1 MMLKPLV
8 AVVILAA
15 ACSDAPADGP
25 DPPAPDGPTGTV
37 VALHD
42 GDSVRVALRGA
53 TDEIRLRGVN
63 APESDEC
70 WADEARTA
78 LEDLTEGEVVV
89 VSEGQDQF
97 GRTLAH
103 LYSEGRSVNQ
113 ALVEAGAA
121 IALTSDDSDF
131 AAAENLAFSARV
143 GMWSPTACGPAS
155 EEEVHIA
162 EVFFDAPGPDDENP
176 NGEFVVI
183 ANDGPEVDLTGW
195 MIRDESSTH
204 RFEFPD
210 GFAVGTGESVVIRSG
225 CGQDGPS
232 ELFWCAN
239 GAVWN
244 NGGDMALLLDA
255 YGNVVDRWRY
265 QGSR

>member
-1 MMLKPLV
+1 MTGNKTPNFSLV
-8 AVVILAA
+8 DKVVLVTGASRGIGRACALACAGAGADVIVGIRNPSENKALVNEIEALGRRALAVRMDLA
-15 ACSDAPADGP
+15 DLNG
-25 DPPAPDGPTGTV
+25 
-37 VALHD
+37 
-42 GDSVRVALRGA
+42 VRAGIA
-53 TDEIRLRGVN
+53 
-63 APESDEC
+63 
-70 WADEARTA
+70 EAHRH
-78 LEDLTEGEVVV
+78 
-89 VSEGQDQF
+89 F
-97 GRTLAH
+97 GRIDVLINNVG
-103 LYSEGRSVNQ
+103 LGP
-113 ALVEAGAA
+113 
-121 IALTSDDSDF
+121 
-131 AAAENLAFSARV
+131 ENLAFSARV

-225 CGQDGPS
+225 CGQGGTD
-232 ELFWCAN
+232 EVFWCAN